1 MRDSGGSVLVRR
13 RGNVDGRHQDGEQSG
28 WQSGKHDVS
37 SWRPRS
43 PLYTYVDAAWI
54 AIRTAT
60 SSDEP
65 RRNERHR
72 ESPVGGATAEET
84 RPQEKIRDDSHP
96 RRVRTHTRFSISFSR
111 FLKRFLAFFFHF
123 LQLLLRDLQFHN
135 YDRVQFFRDIF
146 NIGTFLPIKNC
157 RVQLLLYD
165 FIILRP
171 IRCRRCYD

>member
-1 MRDSGGSVLVRR
+1 MWFVGGDQVRDSSGSVLVRR

-111 FLKRFLAFFFHF
+111 FLNRFLAFFFISY
-123 LQLLLRDLQFHN
+123 N
-135 YDRVQFFRDIF
+135 YYYEIY
-146 NIGTFLPIKNC
+146 N
-157 RVQLLLYD
+157 
-165 FIILRP
+165 FIITIGYSSSAIYLISGP
-171 IRCRRCYD
+171 SCQLKIAEFNFSFMIS

>member
-13 RGNVDGRHQDGEQSG
+13 RGNVDGRHQDGEQSS

-54 AIRTAT
+54 AVRTAT

-65 RRNERHR
+65 WRNERQR

-84 RPQEKIRDDSHP
+84 RPQEKIRDDSHT

-111 FLKRFLAFFFHF
+111 FLKRFVSSFFISCNYYYYAIYNFIITIGYSSSAIYLISGPSCAITCQLKIIEFNFFF
-123 LQLLLRDLQFHN
+123 
-135 YDRVQFFRDIF
+135 VI
-146 NIGTFLPIKNC
+146 P
-157 RVQLLLYD
+157 
-165 FIILRP
+165 
-171 IRCRRCYD
+171 